1 VGKLTLEVTYDLQ
14 PYAKSLD
21 DKIYP
26 PLKDI
31 VMAAVNLDSVFT
43 SKLYFK
49 EERWYGF
56 LPVHLNKEL
65 YILIRAEVASV
76 IVEMSP
82 EMSKKASMLNIF
94 FATLKASQRD
104 RFGRPRNG
112 PPST

>member
-1 VGKLTLEVTYDLQ
+1 MV
-14 PYAKSLD
+14 
-21 DKIYP
+21 
-26 PLKDI
+26 
-31 VMAAVNLDSVFT
+31 AVNLDSVFT

-82 EMSKKASMLNIF
+82 EMLKKASMLSIF

-112 PPST
+112 PPSTYATMAASTSRCHSPYKVHSVGTAWSAFTR